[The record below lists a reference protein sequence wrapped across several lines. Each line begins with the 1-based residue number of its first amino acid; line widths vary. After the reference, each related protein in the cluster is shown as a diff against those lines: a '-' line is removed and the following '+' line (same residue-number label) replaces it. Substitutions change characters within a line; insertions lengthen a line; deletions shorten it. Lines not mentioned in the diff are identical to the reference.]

1 MEASIFAPVM
11 AIVRQPRFAMSFGMA
26 FFSLSVGLNVAGVKV
41 SDVRHVDLRPSAVR
55 HSYYETSGKIAKYY
69 ENLRFVY
76 EFEARVRELKRITQP
91 AGQSQEKEKDRKNN
105 TSGQPDQKQERN
117 YSQQGDQPIFA
128 DYQRAI
134 PVVPVT
140 TRRRFV

>member
-1 MEASIFAPVM
+1 
-11 AIVRQPRFAMSFGMA
+11 
-26 FFSLSVGLNVAGVKV
+26 
-41 SDVRHVDLRPSAVR
+41 VR

-128 DYQRAI
+128 DYQQAI